1 MKELLSGIRVIKYF
15 NWQNF
20 FTDRINEK
28 RREELKHL
36 AGTVRGGWEGF
47 KLLCFH
53 FNGKLS

>member
-36 AGTVRGGWEGF
+36 AGTWGVGRIQTSLF
-47 KLLCFH
+47 SFYC
-53 FNGKLS
+53 SSYQ